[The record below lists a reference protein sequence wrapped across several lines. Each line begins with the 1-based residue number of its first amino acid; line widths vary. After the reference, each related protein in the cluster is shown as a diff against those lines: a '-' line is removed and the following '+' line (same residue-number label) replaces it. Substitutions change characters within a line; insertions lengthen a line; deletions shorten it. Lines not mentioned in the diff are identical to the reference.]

1 MTEQEI
7 NDFTALFY
15 KLAAEMHKNAVAK
28 GFYDKP
34 RTFGDE
40 VALAHSELS
49 EAFEGFRHGNPPSDK
64 IPEFTS
70 IDEEYADLCIRI
82 FETSFA
88 RAILLPE
95 AIFAKMAYNSGRPH
109 MHGGKIL

>member
-1 MTEQEI
+1 MDKQIEVEFI
-7 NDFTALFY
+7 EGFY
-15 KLAAEMHKNAVAK
+15 ALAAEMNKNAHAK

-40 VALAHSELS
+40 ISLAHSELS
-49 EAFEGFRHGNPPSDK
+49 EAFEGFRHNNPPSDK

-70 IDEEYADLCIRI
+70 IEEEYADLCIRV
-82 FETSFA
+82 FETCYERGF
-88 RAILLPE
+88 RLPE

-109 MHGGKIL
+109 MHGGKII